1 MWNKT
6 YQNYQSL
13 LNSIFIM
20 PCETQHAYM
29 CHNLQRQLRHVSLI
43 KHHHY
48 RLKHLNETSQKA

>member
-1 MWNKT
+1 
-6 YQNYQSL
+6 
-13 LNSIFIM
+13 M